1 MRTVTSCLAV
11 SLTLALCSRS
21 DGQPSRSAGENGL
34 HMPRIFSSGMVL
46 QRGQPIPI
54 WGWAAPGTEIIA
66 RLSSTSAHA
75 HADARGAWSMLLPAR
90 SPGGP
95 LQLIVRAG
103 PDSLVFSDVLV
114 GDVWI
119 ASGQSNMEFQVK
131 FAANAAD
138 AVAMASDSTI
148 REFKIPNSW
157 SNTPEED
164 LAGGSWLPADRA
176 HVGDFS
182 AVAYFFVRHLRPEVS
197 TPIGIVN
204 ATWGGSNIETWI
216 SRSAQ
221 HLTDSDWSAIQ
232 QGELARDRAVRDSL
246 RARIGDPLPAV
257 DSGLVNGDPRWAATS
272 LDDRRWS
279 EIRVPAYWESQGYPG
294 LDGIAWY
301 RTTFTLDSADL
312 RKELSLLSAAID
324 DDDITWINGV
334 EIGRT
339 TGYNVQRRYRI
350 PSSLLRPG
358 PNELAI
364 RVTDGGGGGGINGPI
379 WLNVAG
385 ESPRSLAGTWKFRV
399 GRVVLGIDG
408 QRINK
413 IPSVLYNKMVN
424 PILPLAIKGVIWYQ
438 GESNANNEQQAT
450 AYRMQFASLIQSWRQ
465 AFTNGSRSFP
475 FLWVQLP
482 GFGTP
487 DTVPQLHPAWSLQR
501 ESMDAALT
509 TPHTGRAV
517 AIDLG
522 EANDIHPKDKDD
534 VGARLALAGR
544 QVAYGENIDASGPAY
559 AGFTVRGDTAIISF
573 TQVRA
578 GLRVHGDSLG
588 GFALAGVDRRFVWAS
603 ARVVGNR
610 VYVWSNR
617 VQRPAAVRYAWSN
630 NPERANLYRADG
642 LPAPPFRS
650 DRW

>member
-1 MRTVTSCLAV
+1 MRTVTSCLAA
-11 SLTLALCSRS
+11 SLTLVLCARAQA
-21 DGQPSRSAGENGL
+21 QPSRAAMQNGIR
-34 HMPRIFSSGMVL
+34 MPRIFSSGMVL
-46 QRGQPIPI
+46 QREQPIPI
-54 WGWAAPGTEIIA
+54 WGWGAPGAEIIA
-66 RLSSTSAHA
+66 RLSSSAA
-75 HADARGAWSMLLPAR
+75 RARVDARGAWSLLLPPR
-90 SPGGP
+90 SAGGP
-95 LQLIVRAG
+95 FQLIVRAG
-103 PDSLVFSDVLV
+103 ADSLVFSDVLL

-131 FAANAAD
+131 FAANAAR
-138 AVAMASDSTI
+138 AIAAANDSTI

-157 SNTPEED
+157 SNTPEAD
-164 LAGGSWLPADRA
+164 LAGGSWLPADVV

-182 AVAYFFVRHLRPEVS
+182 AVAYFFVRHLRPAAS

-216 SRSAQ
+216 SRPAQ

-232 QGELARDRAVRDSL
+232 QGELAHDRAVRDSL
-246 RARIGDPLPAV
+246 RARIGDPLPETDA
-257 DSGLVNGDPRWAATS
+257 GLVNGDPRWAAPA
-272 LDDRRWS
+272 LDDRAWS

-301 RTTFTLDSADL
+301 RTTFSLDSADL
-312 RKELSLLSAAID
+312 RKDLSVLAAAID

-339 TGYNVQRRYRI
+339 NGYNVQRRYRI
-350 PSSLLRPG
+350 PPRILRPG

-399 GRVVLGIDG
+399 GRVVFGTDG

-438 GESNANNEQQAT
+438 GESNANNEQQAR
-450 AYRMQFASLIQSWRQ
+450 AYRAQFATLIQNWRQ
-465 AFTNGSRSFP
+465 AFTHGSRSFP

-487 DTVPQLHPAWSLQR
+487 DTIPQLHPAWSLQR

-509 TPHTGRAV
+509 APHTGRAV

-522 EANDIHPKDKDD
+522 EANDIHPKDKED
-534 VGARLALAGR
+534 VGARLALVAR
-544 QVAYGENIDASGPAY
+544 RVAYGENIAASGPAY

-573 TQVRA
+573 TPLRA
-578 GLRVHGDSLG
+578 GLRVRGDSLG
-588 GFALAGVDRRFVWAS
+588 GFAIAGADRRFVWAS
-603 ARVVGNR
+603 ARIVGDR
-610 VYVWSNR
+610 VYVWSDR
-617 VQRPAAVRYAWSN
+617 VRRPAAVRYAWSN
-630 NPERANLYRADG
+630 NPERANLYGADD